1 MKFFT
6 TVLLLITPIITFA
19 QGVRENDFDKKIMAL
34 EVRNQKLLIEL
45 KSVKQSNINLE
56 NTVSAMSN
64 KLQAEITKSQELQ
77 AQNERA
83 VNLSLDEFSKKF
95 EKQNE
100 TVKGVRNALDE
111 RFSNQLIYFVLAL
124 IVIVIAAIT
133 ITKAS
138 TKKALEQNVSNWND
152 FQTHILKK

>member
-124 IVIVIAAIT
+124 IVIVITTIT

-138 TKKALEQNVSNWND
+138 TKKALEQNVSNWNN

>member
-124 IVIVIAAIT
+124 IVIVITAIT

-138 TKKALEQNVSNWND
+138 TKKALEQNVSNWNN